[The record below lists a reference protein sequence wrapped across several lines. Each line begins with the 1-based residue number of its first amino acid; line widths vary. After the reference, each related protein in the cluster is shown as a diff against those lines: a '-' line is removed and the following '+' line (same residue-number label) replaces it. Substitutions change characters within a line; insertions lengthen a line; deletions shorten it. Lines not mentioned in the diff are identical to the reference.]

1 MKYLILPLIIVLTL
15 CGCKKETIEE
25 ANERQILD
33 YLEIHGLTAEV
44 HSSGIHYIISQEGD
58 GNFPTIDDEV
68 DVYYKGYL
76 TDDAVFDS
84 REAPDDPI
92 SFGLDQVIEGWQIG
106 IPLFSRGGSGT
117 LFIPSD
123 LGYGAFPPSGSIIPE
138 NGVIIFD
145 VELVDF

>member
-1 MKYLILPLIIVLTL
+1 MRYLVFALVLVLTFSS
-15 CGCKKETIEE
+15 CKKESIEE

-33 YLEIHGLTAEV
+33 YLEINGLTAEK
-44 HSSGIHYIISQEGD
+44 HSSGLHFIVSQEGD
-58 GNFPTIDDEV
+58 GDFPNSDSTVE
-68 DVYYKGYL
+68 VYYRGYL
-76 TDDAVFDS
+76 TDNTEFDS
-84 REAPDDPI
+84 RQAPDDPL
-92 SFGLDQVIEGWQIG
+92 SFGLDQVIEGWRIG

-123 LGYGAFPPSGSIIPE
+123 LGYGNNPPIGSDIPA